1 MLFVNH
7 LYLYNGVPFKRKK
20 IMDNLDIRWKLRFYN
35 FSKALGHLEKALQLE
50 NPDLLQKAGI
60 IQFFEIC
67 FELSWNLTKDYLE
80 NQGFND
86 VKSPRSAFKKAFEI
100 GLIKDG
106 HQWMELLQDRNL
118 SAHTYDEQK
127 ATDLEQLIHHKYF
140 PLLQELY
147 FTFQSKST
155 QND

>member
-1 MLFVNH
+1 
-7 LYLYNGVPFKRKK
+7 
-20 IMDNLDIRWKLRFYN
+20 MDNLDIRWKQSFYN
-35 FSKALGHLEKALQLE
+35 FSKALGHLEKTLQLE
-50 NPDLLQKAGI
+50 NPDLLQKADI